1 MSSAS
6 DAPPPV
12 TPVIDQRIEDCL
24 RRVTAA
30 GLNHGNFTVNKARAA
45 AEHELGLDAGF
56 FKQDPMW
63 KAKSKE
69 VIQITVDGGPLAG
82 EAELSATAKPAARA
96 GTKRKSDT
104 APARKQQP
112 RKRLRKSESEDEL
125 SEPDLD
131 DDDDEPEAQ
140 ATPSD
145 DDDFS
150 DAKPAKKAPAK
161 RRTTQKKAKAVSDDE
176 SDAKPKRKAPVK
188 RRSGKKAEEKVVEE
202 SEASDLEE
210 KELSPAPRKSEED
223 VKSEAHNVK
232 EEESEL
238 SDAPSTDK
246 ADTNGKAPQPEDD
259 ESDMSVLIDEPPKR
273 KRASKA
279 AAQPKAKTKT
289 TKATKAKSTTKAL
302 SPDEEEIKRL
312 QGWLVKCG
320 IRKLWHRELADYDTP
335 KPKIKHLRK
344 MLEDAGMTGRYSNEK
359 AKDIKERRELAAE
372 LEAAQEYARK
382 WGQDKDA
389 RSDDDDEEDDE
400 DRSGKG
406 EQLSEEELKPAKRKP
421 KGLVDFGDSGDD
433 GSD

>member
-1 MSSAS
+1 M
-6 DAPPPV
+6 
-12 TPVIDQRIEDCL
+12 
-24 RRVTAA
+24 
-30 GLNHGNFTVNKARAA
+30 
-45 AEHELGLDAGF
+45 GLDAGF
-56 FKQDPMW
+56 FKHDPLW

-69 VIQITVDGGPLAG
+69 VIQIAVDGGPLAE
-82 EAELSATAKPAARA
+82 EAELPAKAKPAAGA

-104 APARKQQP
+104 APAKKQQP

-131 DDDDEPEAQ
+131 DDDDDEAQ

-161 RRTTQKKAKAVSDDE
+161 RRATQKKAKVVSDEE
-176 SDAKPKRKAPVK
+176 SDAKPQRKAPVK
-188 RRSGKKAEEKVVEE
+188 RRGGKKAEEKVVEE

-210 KELSPAPRKSEED
+210 KEISAAPRKSEET
-223 VKSEAHNVK
+223 VKSEAHDIK

-246 ADTNGKAPQPEDD
+246 PDTNGKAPQPEDD

-273 KRASKA
+273 KRTSKA

-289 TKATKAKSTTKAL
+289 AKAAKAKPTTKAL

-335 KPKIKHLRK
+335 KPKIKHLKK

-382 WGQDKDA
+382 WGQDKDH
-389 RSDDDDEEDDE
+389 RSDDDDEDEDDE
-400 DRSGKG
+400 DDDQSRKG

>member
-56 FKQDPMW
+56 FKHDPMW

-69 VIQITVDGGPLAG
+69 VIQITVDGGPLAE
-82 EAELSATAKPAARA
+82 EAELSAKAKPAARA

-104 APARKQQP
+104 APAKKQRP
-112 RKRLRKSESEDEL
+112 RKKLRKSESEDEL
-125 SEPDLD
+125 SEPDL

-150 DAKPAKKAPAK
+150 DAKPVKKAPAK

-176 SDAKPKRKAPVK
+176 SDAKPKRKAPLK
-188 RRSGKKAEEKVVEE
+188 RRGGKKAEKVVEE

-210 KELSPAPRKSEED
+210 KELSAAPRKSEED
-223 VKSEAHNVK
+223 VKSEAHDVK
-232 EEESEL
+232 EESEL

-279 AAQPKAKTKT
+279 AAQLKAKTKT

-335 KPKIKHLRK
+335 KPKIKHLKK

-382 WGQDKDA
+382 WGQDEDA
-389 RSDDDDEEDDE
+389 RSDDDDEEDDQ